1 MTYNSLSIRQYAYKF
16 IMLKY
21 STKGGDHE
29 QTGVIVSFNSDH
41 IVFRITGTNLKRK
54 ITFDRIKEVGMP

>member
-1 MTYNSLSIRQYAYKF
+1 MIYNSNSIRQYAYKF

-41 IVFRITGTNLKRK
+41 IVFRITGSNLKRK
-54 ITFDRIKEVGMP
+54 IEYCRILNIK